1 MNERPESDIYLVFA
15 TFPDEASAS
24 ALAEAVVNAGL
35 AACVSVMAP
44 CRSVY
49 RWQGGTE
56 RSAEIPVIIKTSAAR
71 YAQLE
76 AEIRRLHSYDVPEI
90 VAVPVSTGLPEYLD
104 WVARET
110 A

>member
-1 MNERPESDIYLVFA
+1 MNEFPESDVYLVFA
-15 TFPDEASAS
+15 TFPDEATAS
-24 ALAEAVVNAGL
+24 ALAEAVVTGGL

-49 RWQGGTE
+49 RWQGAIE
-56 RSAEIPVIIKTSAAR
+56 QSAEIPVIIKTTAAR
-71 YAQLE
+71 YGQLE
-76 AEIRRLHSYDVPEI
+76 AEIRRLHGYDVPEI
-90 VAVPVSTGLPEYLD
+90 VAVPVACGLPEYLG